1 MKTQRMHQ
9 YRLVI
14 EKEQTR
20 GKKRAVYNAYCP
32 ALGLADFGNTID
44 NAVANIT
51 KLISFHIES
60 LAQLGHPVPDERDAT
75 MVVTSIS
82 VPVFSTKLAHA

>member
-1 MKTQRMHQ
+1 MKTQRFQQ

-14 EKEQTR
+14 EKEQAR
-20 GKKRAVYNAYCP
+20 NKKRAVYNAYCP
-32 ALGLADFGNTID
+32 ALGLADFGSTID
-44 NAVANIT
+44 SAVANIT

-60 LAQLGHPVPDERDAT
+60 LVELGHPVPDERDAT
-75 MVVTSIS
+75 TVVTSVS

>member
-1 MKTQRMHQ
+1 MKTQRFQQ

-14 EKEQTR
+14 EKEQPR

-51 KLISFHIES
+51 KLISFHIKS
-60 LAQLGHPVPDERDAT
+60 LAQLGHPVPDEQSAT
-75 MVVTSIS
+75 TVITSVS
-82 VPVFSTKLAHA
+82 VPVFSNRPAHA